1 LFFLKNLET
10 FDDIPQIL
18 NEPVFQKG
26 FEKAKIAKMSNKDFA
41 KYEQSRLAYFE
52 SKAVVDTA
60 HLEAKEETTI
70 TFIESCI
77 LDGLSVERTAKLT
90 KVSVEYVKQVIQK
103 LGLTKGDN

>member
-1 LFFLKNLET
+1 
-10 FDDIPQIL
+10 
-18 NEPVFQKG
+18 
-26 FEKAKIAKMSNKDFA
+26 MSNKDFA

-60 HLEAKEETTI
+60 HFEAKEETTI

-77 LDGLSVERTAKLT
+77 LDGLSIERTAKLT

-103 LGLTKGDN
+103 LGLTKGDK